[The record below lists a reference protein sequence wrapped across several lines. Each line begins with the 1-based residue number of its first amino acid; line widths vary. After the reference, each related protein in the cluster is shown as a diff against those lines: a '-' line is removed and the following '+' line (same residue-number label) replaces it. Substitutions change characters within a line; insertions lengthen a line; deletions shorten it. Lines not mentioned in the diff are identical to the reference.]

1 MLKTKRPFRTT
12 GRCHRATL
20 FAAAA
25 FACCCSYAV
34 AQDATPDSAPDAV
47 AGADAIMMLV
57 DDASPCAANPAA
69 CSVHVFAGGR
79 AGGNG
84 AGATGN
90 GSGSSPGSGNG
101 SGGGS
106 GSGSNGNGTVGP
118 AGVGGTT
125 SGTAGGTSGSDGSG
139 RGGNASGNGG
149 SGGSSGGGSSG

>member
-1 MLKTKRPFRTT
+1 MLKSKRPFRTT

-47 AGADAIMMLV
+47 ASADAIMMLV

-69 CSVHVFAGGR
+69 CPVHVFAGGH

-101 SGGGS
+101 NGGGS
-106 GSGSNGNGTVGP
+106 GNNGNGTVGP

-125 SGTAGGTSGSDGSG
+125 SGTSGGTSGSGGSG

-149 SGGSSGGGSSG
+149 SG

>member
-1 MLKTKRPFRTT
+1 MLKSKRPFRTT

-47 AGADAIMMLV
+47 ASADAIMMLV

-69 CSVHVFAGGR
+69 CPVHVFAGGH

-101 SGGGS
+101 NGGGS
-106 GSGSNGNGTVGP
+106 GNNGNGTVGP

-125 SGTAGGTSGSDGSG
+125 SGTSGGTSGSGGSG
-139 RGGNASGNGG
+139 RGGNAS
-149 SGGSSGGGSSG
+149 